1 MTVQEKQRLRQ
12 VEGLFDGALE
22 FPAGP
27 EREAWLEAQCTT
39 DPAMLTEVRRLL
51 QGDERLAEMAPTAP
65 EVLPRYGQWQA
76 TRLLGRGGMG
86 VVYLAERA
94 DGAFQMAAAVKVVPL
109 ALASAD
115 MEERFRR
122 ERQFLASLD
131 HPRVARLI
139 DGGVTGAGLPYL
151 VMEFVDGL
159 TIDRYCEEHQLGVRD
174 RVALMR
180 QVLEALS
187 YVHGSGVIHR
197 DLKPS
202 NILVDSSGNAKL
214 LDFGTARLVDA
225 SGDNSITR
233 TGVFAFTPEYAS
245 PEHVEGKP
253 LEFSSDIYSAGVLLY
268 RLLTSRAPY
277 HITGQS
283 PAEVAETIRRAE
295 PEAPGLNDPPL
306 ESILGTALRK
316 DPTERYQSAAEM
328 DADLARYLNRERVLA
343 RRPRKLPRRAALVS
357 VAAAMALV
365 VAGAG
370 WWLLHRKT
378 APQGPVPVAVLP
390 FTITNGDKADQYFAD
405 ALTQEVAGQLTHN
418 KALRISPQAAVAAF
432 RKQPRDIREAGRKLG
447 VSHLLEAVVERSG
460 DRVKIL
466 ATLERA
472 SDGAKLWASTYQRK
486 TADLAAIE
494 ADMEAGVAS
503 TLGVA
508 GSDPRRRHVPAA
520 QAREYF
526 LKASFEGDQMDLQSN
541 AMAQRDFRRALEL
554 DPEYATAYNS
564 LAVMIWN
571 RNIVAGER
579 PVIAERRECEKLW
592 RKAIEIDPDLRA
604 PYVSLALYAMQ
615 YDWDWKRAERELQT
629 VLAAGPSAAA
639 EDTLSTLYLIEGRR
653 AEADQH
659 RRLAQDLDTH
669 FSLTANNMMFLILEG
684 RTAEA
689 RAECLKLIVR
699 NPNAS
704 RWQTQLNSLDA
715 SLGKTDVAL
724 RNLRKLSRQQP
735 DALIALAHL
744 EALAGHRHEALRIL
758 IPLERNYQSGKMFM
772 IDFAHVYAA
781 LGDQPNAVKWLERA
795 MDSREMPA
803 IYMHVSPDFAKMQE
817 TPEFH
822 RLKKRM
828 NLDW

>member
-1 MTVQEKQRLRQ
+1 MTGQEKLRLRQ
-12 VEGLFDGALE
+12 IEGLFDDALE
-22 FPAGP
+22 YPTSP

-39 DPAMLTEVRRLL
+39 DPAMLAEVRRLL
-51 QGDERLAEMAPTAP
+51 QGNQRLAEMAPAAP
-65 EVLPRYGQWQA
+65 ETLPRYGQWQA
-76 TRLLGRGGMG
+76 IRLLGRGGMG

-109 ALASAD
+109 ALASAEI
-115 MEERFRR
+115 EERCRR

-131 HPRVARLI
+131 HPNVARLI
-139 DGGVTGAGLPYL
+139 DGGVTSTGLPYL

-180 QVLEALS
+180 QVLEALA
-187 YVHGSGVIHR
+187 YVHGQQVIHR

-202 NILVDSSGNAKL
+202 NILVNSSGSAKL

-225 SGDNSITR
+225 GGATSITR
-233 TGVFAFTPEYAS
+233 TDVFAFTPEYAS
-245 PEHVEGKP
+245 PEQVAGKP

-268 RLLTSRAPY
+268 RLLTGRAPY
-277 HITGQS
+277 HFTGHS
-283 PAEVAETIRRAE
+283 PAEIEETIRRAE

-316 DPTERYQSAAEM
+316 DQQERYQSAAEM
-328 DADLARYLNRERVLA
+328 DADLARYLDQEPVLA
-343 RRPRKLPRRAALVS
+343 RRPRRLLRMAA
-357 VAAAMALV
+357 VAAAVAVSL
-365 VAGAG
+365 AGAG
-370 WWLLHRKT
+370 WWLRHRKA

-390 FTITNGDKADQYFAD
+390 FTTTSSDKADQYFAD
-405 ALTQEVAGQLTHN
+405 ALTQEVAGQLTHD
-418 KALRISPQAAVAAF
+418 KALRISPQASAF
-432 RKQPRDIREAGRKLG
+432 RKLPRDIRDVGRKLG

-460 DRVKIL
+460 DEVKIF
-466 ATLERA
+466 ATLERT
-472 SDGAKLWASTYQRK
+472 SDGAKLWANTYQRK

-494 ADMEAGVAS
+494 ADLEAGVAS

-508 GSDPRRRHVPAA
+508 RSDPRRRHVPTE

-526 LKASFEGDQMDLQSN
+526 LKASFEGDQMDPQSN
-541 AMAQRDFRRALEL
+541 ALAQRVFRRALEL
-554 DPEYATAYNS
+554 DPEYATAYHS

-659 RRLAQDLDTH
+659 RRVAQDLDTR
-669 FSLTANNMMFLILEG
+669 FSLSANNMMFLILEG

-689 RAECLKLIVR
+689 REECLKLIVR

-704 RWQTQLNSLDA
+704 HWQIYLNSLDA
-715 SLGKTDVAL
+715 SLGKIDVAI
-724 RNLRKLSRQQP
+724 RNLRNLSRQQP

-744 EALAGHRHEALRIL
+744 EALAGHRDEALRIL
-758 IPLERNYQSGKMFM
+758 TPLERNYQSGKLFM
-772 IDFAHVYAA
+772 IDFAHVYAG
-781 LGDQPNAVKWLERA
+781 LGDAPNTVKWLERA
-795 MDSREMPA
+795 MEAREMPA
-803 IYMHVSPDFAKMQE
+803 IYMHVSPEFAKMQD

>member
-1 MTVQEKQRLRQ
+1 MTGHEKRRLRQ
-12 VEGLFDGALE
+12 IEGMFDGALE
-22 FPAGP
+22 YPAGP
-27 EREAWLEAQCTT
+27 EREAWLEAQSTT

-51 QGDERLAEMAPTAP
+51 QGDERLAEIAPAAP
-65 EVLPRYGQWQA
+65 EALPRYGQWQA

-109 ALASAD
+109 ALASAGI
-115 MEERFRR
+115 EERFRR

-131 HPRVARLI
+131 HPKVARLI
-139 DGGVTGAGLPYL
+139 DGGVTSAGLPYL

-159 TIDRYCEEHQLGVRD
+159 TIDRYCEEHRLSVRD

-180 QVLEALS
+180 QVLEALC

-202 NILVDSSGNAKL
+202 NILVDSSANARL

-225 SGDNSITR
+225 GGDASITK
-233 TGVFAFTPEYAS
+233 TGVFGFTPEYAS
-245 PEHVEGKP
+245 PEQVAGKP

-268 RLLTSRAPY
+268 RLLTCRAPY
-277 HITGQS
+277 HITGHS

-295 PEAPGLNDPPL
+295 PDAPELNDPPL

-316 DPTERYQSAAEM
+316 DPLERYQSAAEM
-328 DADLARYLNRERVLA
+328 DADLARYLDRERVLA
-343 RRPRKLPRRAALVS
+343 RRPRKLPRLAAVVS
-357 VAAAMALV
+357 VAAAMAV
-365 VAGAG
+365 MVAGAG
-370 WWLLHRKT
+370 LWLRYRKT
-378 APQGPVPVAVLP
+378 APQTTLAVAVLP
-390 FTITNGDKADQYFAD
+390 FTTASGDKADQYFAD
-405 ALTQEVAGQLTHN
+405 ALTQEVAGQLIHN
-418 KALRISPQAAVAAF
+418 KALRISPQASAEAF
-432 RKQPRDIREAGRKLG
+432 RKQPRDIRDAGRKLG
-447 VSHLLEAVVERSG
+447 VSHILEAVVERSG
-460 DRVKIL
+460 DGVKIF
-466 ATLERA
+466 ATLERT
-472 SDGAKLWASTYQRK
+472 SDGAKLWANTYQRK

-494 ADMEAGVAS
+494 ADLEAGVVS

-508 GSDPRRRHVPAA
+508 RSDPRRGHVPAE

-526 LKASFEGDQMDLQSN
+526 LKARFEGDQMDPQSN
-541 AMAQRDFRRALEL
+541 AMAQRDLRRALEL

-571 RNIVAGER
+571 RNIIAGER

-592 RKAIEIDPDLRA
+592 RKAIEIDPDLRT

-615 YDWDWKRAERELQT
+615 YDWDWRRAERELQT
-629 VLAAGPSAAA
+629 ILTAGPSAAA

-653 AEADQH
+653 AEADRH
-659 RRLAQDLDTH
+659 RRVAQDLDTR
-669 FSLTANNMMFLILEG
+669 FALTANTMTFLILEG

-689 RAECLKLIVR
+689 REECLKLILR
-699 NPNAS
+699 NPSAS
-704 RWQTQLNSLDA
+704 RWQTQLAALDA
-715 SLGKTDVAL
+715 SLGKMDVAIK
-724 RNLRKLSRQQP
+724 NLRKLSRQQP
-735 DALIALAHL
+735 DALMALAHL
-744 EALAGHRHEALRIL
+744 EALAGHRDEALRIL
-758 IPLERNYQSGKMFM
+758 IPLERNYQSGKLFM

-781 LGDQPNAVKWLERA
+781 LGDEPNTVKWLERA
-795 MDSREMPA
+795 MDAREMPA
-803 IYMHVSPDFAKMQE
+803 IYMHVSPELAKMQD
-817 TPEFH
+817 TQEFH

>member
-1 MTVQEKQRLRQ
+1 MTIEEKRRLRL
-12 VEGLFDGALE
+12 VEALFDGALE
-22 FPAGP
+22 HPAGP
-27 EREAWLEAQCTT
+27 EREAWLEAQCPT
-39 DPAMLTEVRRLL
+39 DPAILTEVHRLL
-51 QGDERLAEMAPTAP
+51 QGNQRLAEMAPAAP
-65 EVLPRYGQWQA
+65 EMLPRYGQWQA

-115 MEERFRR
+115 IEERFRR

-131 HPRVARLI
+131 HPNVARLI
-139 DGGVTGAGLPYL
+139 DGGVTSTGLPYL

-159 TIDRYCEEHQLGVRD
+159 TIDRYCEDHQLGVRD

-180 QVLEALS
+180 QVLEALA
-187 YVHGSGVIHR
+187 YVHGQLVIHR

-202 NILVDSSGNAKL
+202 NILVDSSGSVKL

-225 SGDNSITR
+225 GSATSITR

-245 PEHVEGKP
+245 PEQVAGKP

-268 RLLTSRAPY
+268 RLLTGRAPY
-277 HITGQS
+277 HFTGHS
-283 PAEVAETIRRAE
+283 PAEIVETIGRAE
-295 PEAPGLNDPPL
+295 PEPPGLNDPQL
-306 ESILGTALRK
+306 ESILGSALRK
-316 DPTERYQSAAEM
+316 DPQQRYQSAAEM
-328 DADLARYLNRERVLA
+328 DADLARYLGRERVLA
-343 RRPRKLPRRAALVS
+343 RRPRKLPRMAAVVS
-357 VAAAMALV
+357 MAAAVAIGI
-365 VAGAG
+365 AGAG
-370 WWLLHRKT
+370 WWLRHRKT
-378 APQGPVPVAVLP
+378 PPQGPVPVAVLP
-390 FTITNGDKADQYFAD
+390 FTTASGDKTDQYFAD
-405 ALTQEVAGQLTHN
+405 ALTQEVAGQLIHN
-418 KALRISPQAAVAAF
+418 KALRISPQASTAAF
-432 RKQPRDIREAGRKLG
+432 RKQPRDIREIGRKLG
-447 VSHLLEAVVERSG
+447 VSHVLEATVERSG
-460 DRVKIL
+460 DGVKIF
-466 ATLERA
+466 ATLERT
-472 SDGAKLWASTYQRK
+472 SDGAKLWANTYQRK

-494 ADMEAGVAS
+494 ADLEAGVAS

-508 GSDPRRRHVPAA
+508 RSDPRTRHVPPE

-526 LKASFEGDQMDLQSN
+526 LKASFEGDQMDPQSN
-541 AMAQRDFRRALEL
+541 AMAQRDFRRALEI
-554 DPEYATAYNS
+554 DPDYATAYNS

-571 RNIVAGER
+571 RNIIAGER

-592 RKAIEIDPDLRA
+592 RKAIEIDSDLRA

-659 RRLAQDLDTH
+659 RRAAQDLDIR
-669 FSLTANNMMFLILEG
+669 FSLTANNMTFLSLEG

-689 RAECLKLIVR
+689 REECLKLIVR

-704 RWQTQLNSLDA
+704 RWQTELNTLDA
-715 SLGKTDVAL
+715 SLGKMDVAI

-744 EALAGHRHEALRIL
+744 EALASHRDEALRIL
-758 IPLERNYQSGKMFM
+758 TPLERNYQSGKLFM
-772 IDFAHVYAA
+772 IDFAYVYAG
-781 LGDQPNAVKWLERA
+781 LDDEPNTVKWLERA
-795 MDSREMPA
+795 MDAREMPA
-803 IYMHVSPDFAKMQE
+803 IYMHVSPDFAKMQD